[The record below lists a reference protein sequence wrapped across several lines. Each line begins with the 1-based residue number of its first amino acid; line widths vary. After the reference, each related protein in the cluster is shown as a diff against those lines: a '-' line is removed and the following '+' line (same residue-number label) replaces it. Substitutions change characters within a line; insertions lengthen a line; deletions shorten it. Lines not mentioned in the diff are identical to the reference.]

1 MTHHFSSRQIAL
13 QHRRYISL
21 LASLIALILSL
32 SGCSK
37 TKPADVQIKERCR
50 QEVVKRQSLRRLEQ
64 KFFKDN
70 ERRDILKFEDLYPG
84 RMEEISSSATTAV
97 YVHTLEFRDER
108 GNPIRLVRPPGSVGA
123 SMKRS
128 NLATVK
134 FHCKVVWNLFK
145 GEINHVRVK
154 PYLSDLRSLQ

>member
-1 MTHHFSSRQIAL
+1 MTHNLSPHHTAL
-13 QHRRYISL
+13 QCRRHVSL
-21 LASLIALILSL
+21 LIALIALALSL

-50 QEVVKRQSLRRLEQ
+50 QEVTKRQSLRRLEQ

-70 ERRDILKFEDLYPG
+70 KRREILKFKDLYPG

-108 GNPIRLVRPPGSVGA
+108 GNPIRLVRPPGSMGA

-134 FHCKVVWNLFK
+134 FHCKVVWSRN
-145 GEINHVRVK
+145 GVTIDERTPRYAN
-154 PYLSDLRSLQ
+154 

>member
-1 MTHHFSSRQIAL
+1 MTHHFPSHHTAL
-13 QHRRYISL
+13 QRGLYIPLSI
-21 LASLIALILSL
+21 SLIALILSL

-37 TKPADVQIKERCR
+37 TKPADVQIKERCH
-50 QEVVKRQSLRRLEQ
+50 QEVTKRQSLRRLEQ

-70 ERRDILKFEDLYPG
+70 KRRDILKFKDLYAG
-84 RMEEISSSATTAV
+84 RVEEISSSATTAV

-145 GEINHVRVK
+145 GEINHVKVK